1 MLRFAEVKDILEPVR
16 YLSWSKHMTETVSKD
31 ILHQLF
37 QEYPEIFIAFLE
49 CERFASYVPSVAFAL
64 RRCCTPNEYD
74 TFQNMVLAHGGSLEA
89 EPPRR
94 SDAFSLT
101 MRIE

>member
-1 MLRFAEVKDILEPVR
+1 
-16 YLSWSKHMTETVSKD
+16 MTDTVSKD

-49 CERFASYVPSVAFAL
+49 CERFASYVPSVAFEL
-64 RRCCTPNEYD
+64 RRCCSPSEYAA
-74 TFQNMVLAHGGSLEA
+74 FQNMVLAYGGSLEE